1 MLKVFSTSYFNS
13 GEFVQLIKLLI
24 IILKLLILCN
34 RLEKERKNGRLQNFF
49 SMFLTS
55 CQKFKET
62 TMIVSFF
69 FSFPHAHDSH
79 TLYFA
84 TQRFC
89 LVASQ
94 TNQEKKV
101 AAHSINGQEPPRDHT
116 VFGILSTAGQLQ
128 HCVSINFSCQEFR
141 FFYIPILQSKSINL
155 LNVPFMIHRQCSTTF
170 PVIFGI
176 CTRRTSHVKLY

>member
-24 IILKLLILCN
+24 IILNLFYVTGW
-34 RLEKERKNGRLQNFF
+34 RKKGKMGDCRIFI

-79 TLYFA
+79 TLYFD